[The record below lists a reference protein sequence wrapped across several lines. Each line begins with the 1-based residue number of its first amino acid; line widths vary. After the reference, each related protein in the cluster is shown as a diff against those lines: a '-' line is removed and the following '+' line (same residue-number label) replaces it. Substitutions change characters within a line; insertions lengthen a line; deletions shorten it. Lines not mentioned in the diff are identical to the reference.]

1 MTDRGWDWEIK
12 ATASWWEVSVQEVWA
27 YRHLL
32 LGLVKRD
39 FLLGYQQ
46 TVLGPLWTLLQPVM
60 TMLTYVVVFGQ
71 VVGISTGHTPAI
83 LFYLA
88 GVILWTLFNDAFTGT
103 AASFRN
109 NAHLFSKVYFPRFI
123 VPAAHLVSCLL
134 SFGIQLIFLLLMLA
148 YYRLFTDWQGPTS
161 GAWLLAVPAVF
172 IVSAQSLAWG
182 LLFSV
187 LTGKYRDVTFVVSLG
202 VRLLM
207 FLTPVIYPVQYIAEK
222 WRWIVLIN
230 PLTPAFELFR
240 RSLLGEGLVTTT
252 QVLYSGGLTLALT
265 VGALLIFNKQVSH
278 LIDVV

>member
-1 MTDRGWDWEIK
+1 MDSEWDWEIK
-12 ATASWWEVSVQEVWA
+12 ATTNWWDIKLQELWA

-39 FLLGYQQ
+39 FLLSYQQ
-46 TVLGPLWTLLQPVM
+46 TILGPFWTLLQPVM
-60 TMLTYVVVFGQ
+60 TMLTYLVVFGK
-71 VVGISTGHTPAI
+71 VVGISTGRAPAV

-103 AASFRN
+103 STSFRN
-109 NAHLFSKVYFPRFI
+109 NAHLFSKVYFPRII
-123 VPAAHLVSCLL
+123 VPVAHGVSCLL
-134 SFGIQLIFLLLMLA
+134 SFSIQFVFLLLMLA
-148 YYRLFTDWQGPTS
+148 YYRLATAWQAPPGS
-161 GAWLLAVPAVF
+161 YAVLIVPAIA

-187 LTGKYRDVTFVVSLG
+187 LTGKYRDVAFVVSLG

-207 FLTPVIYPVQYIAEK
+207 FLTPVIYPMQYVAEK
-222 WRWIVLIN
+222 WRWVVELN

-240 RSLLGEGLVTTT
+240 WALLGEGLVTLRQLLVSMGFT
-252 QVLYSGGLTLALT
+252 LGLTVVAF
-265 VGALLIFNKQVSH
+265 LIFNKQVSK

>member
-1 MTDRGWDWEIK
+1 MDSKWDWEIK
-12 ATASWWEVSVQEVWA
+12 ATTNWWDIKLQESWA

-46 TVLGPLWTLLQPVM
+46 TILGPFWTLLQPVM
-60 TMLTYVVVFGQ
+60 TMLTYLVVFGK
-71 VVGISTGHTPAI
+71 VVGISTGRAPAV

-103 AASFRN
+103 STSFRN
-109 NAHLFSKVYFPRFI
+109 NAHLFSKVYFPRII
-123 VPAAHLVSCLL
+123 VPVAHGVSCLL
-134 SFGIQLIFLLLMLA
+134 SFSIQFVFLLLMLA
-148 YYRLFTDWQGPTS
+148 YYRLATNWQAPPS
-161 GAWLLAVPAVF
+161 GYMVMIVPAIA

-207 FLTPVIYPVQYIAEK
+207 FLTPVIYPMQYIAEK
-222 WRWIVLIN
+222 WRWVVELN

-240 RSLLGEGLVTTT
+240 WALLGEGLVTPRQLLVSAGFT
-252 QVLYSGGLTLALT
+252 LGLTI
-265 VGALLIFNKQVSH
+265 VALLTFNKQVSK